1 MENPAD
7 LLYAHRAKPYSSELE
22 LRLTDRELIAE
33 KGKSRQAYRL
43 DKLERIRLS
52 FSPRNTS
59 KLTFVCEVRASDG
72 SSVTFDNLNW
82 KSLIE
87 TERLDAPFRALVLAL
102 IERASRANPKLT
114 LEAGVGPVKFNVMRL
129 IGFGLVGTLVGATVY
144 AAAGG
149 NTVVA
154 FGALA
159 LGIYLASWL
168 WDFLSRNQPRAF
180 TADAVPEN
188 VLPKPL
194 P

>member
-1 MENPAD
+1 MENPVD

-33 KGKSRQAYRL
+33 KGKSKQAYRL
-43 DKLERIRLS
+43 EKLERIRLS
-52 FSPRNTS
+52 FSPRNTA
-59 KLTFVCEVRASDG
+59 KLTFVCEIRASDG
-72 SSVTFDNLNW
+72 SSVAFDNLNW

-129 IGFGLVGTLVGATVY
+129 VGFALVGTLVGATVY
-144 AAAGG
+144 AGAKG

-159 LGIYLASWL
+159 LGIYLARWL
-168 WDFLSRNQPRAF
+168 WDFLSRNRPRVF
-180 TADAVPEN
+180 TADAVPDN

-194 P
+194 S

>member
-1 MENPAD
+1 MENPVD

-22 LRLTDRELIAE
+22 LRLTARDLIAE

-52 FSPRNTS
+52 FSPRNTA

-72 SSVTFDNLNW
+72 ASVTFDNLNW

-114 LEAGVGPVKFNVMRL
+114 LEAGVGPLKFNVMRL
-129 IGFGLVGTLVGATVY
+129 VGFALVGTLVGATVY
-144 AAAGG
+144 AATKG

-159 LGIYLASWL
+159 LGIYLARWL

-194 P
+194 S

>member
-1 MENPAD
+1 MENPVD

-22 LRLTDRELIAE
+22 LRLTDRELLAE

-52 FSPRNTS
+52 FSPRNTA

-72 SSVTFDNLNW
+72 ASVTFDNLNW

-114 LEAGVGPVKFNVMRL
+114 LEAGVGPMKFNVMRL
-129 IGFGLVGTLVGATVY
+129 IGFGLVGALIGATVY

-149 NTVVA
+149 NSFVA
-154 FGALA
+154 LGALA
-159 LGIYLASWL
+159 LGAYLARWL
-168 WDFLSRNQPRAF
+168 WDFLSRNRPRAF

-194 P
+194 S